1 MKARILDPQ
10 VNVYSSMEEN
20 SISIASLKE
29 GSEIEFGSSKKK
41 AGKVWVPITLSTGQ
55 QAYIPGETHIY
66 VIREGALLQ
75 NNVDMHAEPSSSSS
89 IKQKLNRNDK
99 VSVLQVVKEDGED
112 WVRIRDANG
121 SEGFIGGNTRIRV
134 LQQKTKAQARK
145 NMLTGVMWI
154 IAGIVIVYPNF
165 SVSSGGTIT
174 YLGYAALLF
183 GVGMLVM
190 GIYQLVTSPV

>member
-1 MKARILDPQ
+1 
-10 VNVYSSMEEN
+10 MEEN
-20 SISIASLKE
+20 SISIATLKE

>member
-29 GSEIEFGSSKKK
+29 GSEIEFGSSKRK

-75 NNVDMHAEPSSSSS
+75 NNVDMHTEPSSSST
-89 IKQKLNRNDK
+89 IKQTLNRNAK
-99 VSVLQVVKEDGED
+99 VSVLQVVKGEGED
-112 WVRIRDANG
+112 WVRVRDANG

-134 LQQKTKAQARK
+134 LQQKTRSQGRK
-145 NMLTGVMWI
+145 NVLTGVMWI
-154 IAGIVIVYPNF
+154 IAGIVVIYPNF
-165 SVSSGGTIT
+165 SVSSATTIT

-183 GVGMLVM
+183 GAGMLVL
-190 GIYQLVTSPV
+190 GIYQYVTSPA

>member
-20 SISIASLKE
+20 SISIATLKE